1 MKRICLDIGNVL
13 CAVDFSHFL
22 RHLSCTLNITL
33 DEAQYFLNRTQKLHD
48 MGLTSVSDEL
58 RDHFKIKSPV
68 IIDELL
74 KLWMG
79 IIWRDNIALEQLLEK
94 HEVQVALLSN
104 IGFEH
109 AKMMEEWQAP
119 GGVNPFFPKSIKHF
133 SCYVGARKPSSLFYQ
148 SFLLDHPEFKGCLYV
163 DDLQENLD
171 TGSKF
176 GFQPFRLSLEED
188 DISEKLKQ
196 VEEII
201 TKTVST

>member
-22 RHLSCTLNITL
+22 QHLSRTLNITL

-79 IIWRDNIALEQLLEK
+79 IVWRDNMALENMLEK
-94 HEVQVALLSN
+94 HKVQVALLSN

-109 AKMMEEWQAP
+109 AEMIKEWQAL
-119 GGVNPFFPKSIKHF
+119 GRVDPFFPESIKHF

-148 SFLLDHPEFKGCLYV
+148 SFLLDHPEFKGCLYI

-176 GFQPFRLSLEED
+176 GFEPFRLSLEED

-196 VEEII
+196 IEEMI
-201 TKTVST
+201 TKPEST